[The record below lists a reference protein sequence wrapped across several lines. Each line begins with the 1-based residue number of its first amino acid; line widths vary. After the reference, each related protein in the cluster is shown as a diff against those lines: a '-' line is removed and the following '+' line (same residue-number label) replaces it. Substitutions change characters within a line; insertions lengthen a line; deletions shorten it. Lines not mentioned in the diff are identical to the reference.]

1 MTGYKKV
8 TPTAIAF
15 EMSCPD
21 CDQGIEVNLNEQND
35 GRSFDPADDARF
47 VECYNC
53 GCLIEVN
60 GITIDSK

>member
-35 GRSFDPADDARF
+35 GR
-47 VECYNC
+47 
-53 GCLIEVN
+53 
-60 GITIDSK
+60 